1 MKKLVIYL
9 SNSFRMNSVQSFL
22 RYNMESPMTF
32 IAKGCEIFKGIIPL
46 SLRESL
52 SLSVNM
58 VKMKVTGRSAFYTF
72 APIPFM
78 GGDAVPTVIVV
89 FLCVAT
95 VGSLTDLVSAYPSVD
110 LLNIIFALAFIASML
125 ICGSKYELLAT
136 VGTVKNTPDFIRS
149 AFLSVFTKA
158 KNIIHSVIFWIAGI
172 THLMICASFLERFF
186 ANLTDCFS
194 IPHCDPPIS
203 FLHYTGGER

>member
-58 VKMKVTGRSAFYTF
+58 VKMKVTGRSAFDTF
-72 APIPFM
+72 TSVPFM
-78 GGDAVPTVIVV
+78 GRDAVPAVIVV
-89 FLCVAT
+89 FLCVAAIR
-95 VGSLTDLVSAYPSVD
+95 SLTDLIGTYPPVD
-110 LLNIIFALAFIASML
+110 LLNIIFALAFIASVL
-125 ICGSKYELLAT
+125 VGRSVLESFSA
-136 VGTVKNTPDFIRS
+136 VGTFENTSNSFNS
-149 AFLSVFTKA
+149 TLLSVFAKA
-158 KNIIHSVIFWIAGI
+158 KNVVHSVMFWITGI
-172 THLMICASFLERFF
+172 THLMVRASFLKRFF
-186 ANLTDCFS
+186 ANFADCLAV
-194 IPHCDPPIS
+194 PHCDSPIS
-203 FLHYTGGER
+203 FLHYKGGEC